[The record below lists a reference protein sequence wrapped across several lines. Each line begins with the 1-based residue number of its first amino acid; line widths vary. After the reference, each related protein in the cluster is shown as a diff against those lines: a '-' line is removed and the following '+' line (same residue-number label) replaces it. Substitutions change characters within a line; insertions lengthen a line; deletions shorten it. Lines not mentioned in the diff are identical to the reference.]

1 MDILIIPILLLIS
14 LIGFSSYNITNATN
28 EHKKKIEK
36 FNLICGGIF
45 LIIAIL
51 ACMDLVIVKN
61 DKKKYK
67 MRGDSLIFDAL
78 YYTDTYKGYHHF
90 CGNFG
95 PNSLLG
101 NPSDKVSKNIKLP
114 LITKSRLNTKVRIYY
129 LNGNAVKIC
138 PNFTEWNII
147 ISLIDFFV
155 LYVFNFINFFIVLGK
170 KIDANSDEE

>member
-1 MDILIIPILLLIS
+1 MEIIIIPILILILLI
-14 LIGFSSYNITNATN
+14 ICIEYNIANSKD
-28 EHKKKIEK
+28 EHKKKIKK

-45 LIIAIL
+45 LIIAIS

-67 MRGDSLIFDAL
+67 MRGDDIIFDAL
-78 YYTDTYKGYHHF
+78 YYTDTYEGYHHF
-90 CGNFG
+90 YGKFG

-101 NPSDKVSKNIKLP
+101 NPSDEVSKNIKLP
-114 LITKSRLNTKVRIYY
+114 LITKSRLNTQVRIYY

-155 LYVFNFINFFIVLGK
+155 LYVFNFINFFIVLVK